1 MTIGRTD
8 DPANPLGATAYE
20 AASVFGSG
28 SRIPSGPAVTAPR
41 RQAGHMNAVDPPVSL
56 IFLLHPRGRSL
67 IAPPLSIASCLL
79 CLPCRGHG
87 SLRGR
92 KAPPQHLVRSAA
104 AAMSTAGSHDAS
116 RGPRPS
122 VAADC
127 TLAPSGNRHIRKVVR
142 MNSRCWSYQVLAT
155 GCSDQ
160 RNGSPERHML
170 CKITESFRAS
180 ATRALP
186 APDRLAIA

>member
-1 MTIGRTD
+1 VTGPQHRPILLIDAVESEDRFGHVDGYAFILGHGR
-8 DPANPLGATAYE
+8 LRSWLFTAQFWH
-20 AASVFGSG
+20 A
-28 SRIPSGPAVTAPR
+28 
-41 RQAGHMNAVDPPVSL
+41 M
-56 IFLLHPRGRSL
+56 PRGRSL